1 MQRMQPALDGTAVVL
16 GTRRVIIRLPWCC
29 WPLLGAGGDRFVFR
43 TGDLAGTAPGSCDVI
58 RDYSYASGD
67 RLRLDLFDANSNL
80 AGTQDFAFIGA
91 GAFTGVAGQ
100 LRYEQANGNTFV
112 SADTDGDGD
121 ADFMLQL
128 EGLHTLRSADFIL

>member
-1 MQRMQPALDGTAVVL
+1 
-16 GTRRVIIRLPWCC
+16 
-29 WPLLGAGGDRFVFR
+29 
-43 TGDLAGTAPGSCDVI
+43 VI

-67 RLRLDLFDANSNL
+67 RIRLDLTDANSNL
-80 AGTQDFAFIGA
+80 AGTQDFAFIGT

-112 SADTDGDGD
+112 SADTNGDGD

-128 EGLHTLRSADFIL
+128 DGVHALHGADFIF